1 MGLLVNKKKSAFTLI
16 EIIIA
21 LGVTVI
27 VLGIVN
33 SIFITGNKVFSD
45 SDVKTTLQ
53 IERQAIQEQISS
65 IGMQAVEIKSVD
77 GDTTSNELNNITISS
92 YNKAGNPQDFH
103 LTIVEDTE
111 KKYKDNS
118 KIYKFFL
125 DGQEISGNIKS
136 FKINHNIINI
146 SAYTD
151 ASTKT
156 AALKNINSIKF
167 DIILRKETGYS
178 NVEQPINFGV
188 TFRNK

>member
-1 MGLLVNKKKSAFTLI
+1 MKKKKSAFTLI
-16 EIIIA
+16 EILIA

-53 IERQAIQEQISS
+53 IERQAIQEQISN

-77 GDTTSNELNNITISS
+77 ATSGELNNIIISS
-92 YNKAGNPQDFH
+92 YDKAGNLHDFN
-103 LTIVEDTE
+103 LAIVEDTE
-111 KKYKDNS
+111 KRYKDNS
-118 KIYKFFL
+118 KIYKFTI
-125 DGQEISGNIKS
+125 DGQDISSNIKS
-136 FKINHNIINI
+136 FMVDSSIINI

-151 ASTKT
+151 ATAKA
-156 AALKNINSIKF
+156 AALKNISSIKF
-167 DIILRKETGYS
+167 DITLRKENGFS

-188 TFRNK
+188 VFRNK

>member
-1 MGLLVNKKKSAFTLI
+1 MKKKKSAFTLI
-16 EIIIA
+16 EILIA

-53 IERQAIQEQISS
+53 IERQAIQEQISN
-65 IGMQAVEIKSVD
+65 IGMQAVEIKSVN

-92 YNKAGNPQDFH
+92 YDKDGNLHDFH
-103 LTIVEDTE
+103 LAIVEDTE
-111 KKYKDNS
+111 KKYKFT
-118 KIYKFFL
+118 I
-125 DGQEISGNIKS
+125 DGQEISSNIES
-136 FKINHNIINI
+136 FKIDSSIINI

-151 ASTKT
+151 ANTKA
-156 AALKNINSIKF
+156 AALKNISSIKF
-167 DIILRKETGYS
+167 DITLRKENGFS

-188 TFRNK
+188 VFRNK